1 MDRETAEILERAIRL
16 PEEARAALADFLLES
31 LDTEVDENSEEA
43 WREEIQRRLG
53 EIDTGAVRLVPWS
66 EARKRLEAR
75 LKK

>member
-16 PEEARAALADFLLES
+16 PEEARAALADSLLES